1 MPVFRRPMNGENA
14 MEPALFAAIYRNQ
27 GQLQDQEEEA
37 MTRYTIDELQNDW
50 EFKIVRATDQ
60 RFRDPVVLQ
69 QLMDDESIAGWQMLE
84 KLDNNRVRFKRRISE
99 SRSDYLLPSDVDP
112 YRTQIGRTASDQ
124 EKIILVVGA
133 VVAVLLAGIAVFL
146 LLL

>member
-1 MPVFRRPMNGENA
+1 
-14 MEPALFAAIYRNQ
+14 
-27 GQLQDQEEEA
+27 